1 MSEPVRRM
9 LVAYDIVE
17 DRRRDRVAVALQEH
31 GERLQYS
38 VFVVDGR
45 PASFVR
51 LKAKLAGLID
61 TDSDAIMFCDLGPRE
76 TAIQRVISHIG
87 VQRRPASDDDALIL

>member
-9 LVAYDIVE
+9 IVAYDIVD

-31 GERLQYS
+31 GERIQFS

-51 LKAKLAGLID
+51 LRAALAVLID
-61 TDSDAIMFCDLGPRE
+61 LDVDTIMFCDLGPRD
-76 TAIQRVISHIG
+76 TAAERAITHLG
-87 VQRRPASDDDALIL
+87 TPRRLTGDEDALIV